1 MPQMTFDVAPDI
13 PERLVA
19 ESRASHRTPD
29 AILDAA
35 LDKYLEDQE
44 DIREAMS
51 VIAEVEAGRLKVVP
65 WEEVEESLK
74 REEAYELEDCVH
86 G

>member
-1 MPQMTFDVAPDI
+1 MPQMTFEVAPDI
-13 PERLVA
+13 PERLA
-19 ESRASHRTPD
+19 LESRASSMTPD

-44 DIREAMS
+44 DVREAMR
-51 VIAEVEAGRLKVVP
+51 VVAEIEAGRMEVVP
-65 WEEVEESLK
+65 WEEVKERVE
-74 REEAYELEDCVH
+74 REETYELEDCVH